1 MATLIGVLQHLEKAS
16 SKRQPQIKRLFL
28 RYFVSEFTDKH
39 KFMCVN
45 ALNSSTDVNAL
56 LRQIAVTFPEAI
68 TWRDERSYMLADLV
82 NVDRENNE
90 L

>member
-1 MATLIGVLQHLEKAS
+1 M
-16 SKRQPQIKRLFL
+16 
-28 RYFVSEFTDKH
+28 SEFTDKH

-56 LRQIAVTFPEAI
+56 LRQIAVTFPEPI

-82 NVDRENNE
+82 KVDRERKELQFQGYVKNN
-90 L
+90 LLNVKRLLHITGVSS

>member
-1 MATLIGVLQHLEKAS
+1 
-16 SKRQPQIKRLFL
+16 
-28 RYFVSEFTDKH
+28 
-39 KFMCVN
+39 MCVN

>member
-1 MATLIGVLQHLEKAS
+1 M
-16 SKRQPQIKRLFL
+16 
-28 RYFVSEFTDKH
+28 SEFTDKH

-56 LRQIAVTFPEAI
+56 LRQIAVTFPEPI

-82 NVDRENNE
+82 NVDRERKELQFQGYVKNN
-90 L
+90 LLNVKRLLHITGVSS